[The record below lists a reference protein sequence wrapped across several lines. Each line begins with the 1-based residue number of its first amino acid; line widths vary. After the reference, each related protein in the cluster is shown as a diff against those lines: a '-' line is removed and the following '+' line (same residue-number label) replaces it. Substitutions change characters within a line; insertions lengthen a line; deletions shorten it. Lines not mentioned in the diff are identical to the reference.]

1 MICLHD
7 WELGMFRFLPGQVFF
22 FWSQVSKCDSPREGG
37 LNFSLKLQW
46 LDTSFLFPPFFAI
59 QLFFSLSPHTML
71 QVMHH
76 MREGDYKWGSYKY
89 IYICKATR
97 KSINNFFLG
106 LCTSVTCIVFETVF
120 LESKSVQWV
129 PVFFRFAEPNSVEYT
144 PVRWSRDSTQSRG
157 GRNITHN
164 TVGTNFNLSWSVNL
178 TPH

>member
-7 WELGMFRFLPGQVFF
+7 WELGMFRFLSGQVFF
-22 FWSQVSKCDSPREGG
+22 FEAKSISLILLEKGDSTFLSSCNG
-37 LNFSLKLQW
+37 L
-46 LDTSFLFPPFFAI
+46 TRV
-59 QLFFSLSPHTML
+59 FFSLLFLLYSYFLAFLPT
-71 QVMHH
+71 QC
-76 MREGDYKWGSYKY
+76 YKSCTIWEKAITNEVLIN

-144 PVRWSRDSTQSRG
+144 PVGWSRDSTQSRG

-164 TVGTNFNLSWSVNL
+164 TVGTNFNLSLSVNL